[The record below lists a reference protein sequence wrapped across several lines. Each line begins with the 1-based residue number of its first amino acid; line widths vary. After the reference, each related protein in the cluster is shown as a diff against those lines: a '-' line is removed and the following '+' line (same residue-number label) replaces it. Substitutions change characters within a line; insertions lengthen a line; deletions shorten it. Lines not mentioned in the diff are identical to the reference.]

1 MRVSIWYM
9 AGTRLNS
16 SAATALFMT
25 MAMFF
30 ATENALGN
38 TDAASIQRLIE
49 IGEYSKAASAV
60 DEVSNAEESFELQ
73 FLKGLAWQQIAESS
87 SPGSEQR
94 NAAFANAKHAY
105 ERAAQLR
112 PQSSA
117 TLNNL
122 GALNASAGRDQDAR
136 RYYSSAIE
144 MAQKAD
150 DPKAAGYALNFS
162 RYLEDKDGA
171 EALRLA
177 KLASDVPEPSIA
189 AREQI
194 ARLYGKHDPAQ
205 LLPYAVTLLKD
216 GLTEQVKTLSVAG
229 ARDVTLVE
237 NARREWLK
245 LLALALA
252 QDAKSSITF
261 DAAPVLGQLRAIPQ
275 TDPVSPG
282 AKELDVAV
290 NAPPGYESRLVWW
303 NLASPGQPTGT
314 SSRVAMRTLLTA
326 LGDRYSAGKSPDRE
340 LAARYYGTA
349 IPLGDRGPDPEAFLS
364 LVNIYADSG
373 NQPALH
379 ALMSRFED
387 RLFSEKGDAYQ
398 SGDWSLIYRL
408 HVALGMTYAHLGVWD
423 SPTPYQNATFQLEAA
438 QRASDRLNA
447 ASQASAN
454 PARYSLPPA
463 AASKLA
469 QGYMLKGRP
478 DLATKVRIDSA
489 EALQKANRTSES
501 AKVLRSIQA
510 SELPGA
516 SPETQAKYQRLSSVV
531 PGAAVPVPTLPGHGI
546 VVVGATYGGNC
557 GAQRGN
563 VTDHLASSCNGRDTC
578 SYRVD
583 YEVLGDPV
591 SGCVKDYEANWRCGD
606 NPTVRNTR
614 TTAQQGE
621 AGFGVVVSL
630 SCAAGFAPAA
640 AYAAINLALNK
651 PAQESSSSEWSRPND
666 AQGAVDGVKNGGYGF
681 HTAQEASP
689 WWQVDLQQEY
699 RLREIR
705 IFNRGDCCPERA
717 RTIRV
722 LLSADGMNFSPAYN
736 HDGSTFTGTPLV
748 VPLDGRT
755 ARFVRLQLAEN
766 AWFHLDEVEVYGD

>member
-1 MRVSIWYM
+1 MSVSTWYI
-9 AGTRLNS
+9 AGTRLKG
-16 SAATALFMT
+16 AVTTALFMT
-25 MAMFF
+25 IATFF
-30 ATENALGN
+30 FTENALGN

-49 IGEYSKAASAV
+49 MGEYSRATSAV
-60 DEVSNAEESFELQ
+60 DETSNAEEIFDLQ

-87 SPGSEQR
+87 PLGSEQR
-94 NAAFANAKHAY
+94 NRAFASAESAY

-122 GALNASAGRDQDAR
+122 AALNGSAGREQDAR
-136 RYYSSAIE
+136 RYYSRAIE

-150 DPKAAGYALNFS
+150 DPKSAGYALNYS
-162 RYLEDKDGA
+162 RYLEDKDAG

-177 KLASDVPEPSIA
+177 KLACNVPEPSVD
-189 AREQI
+189 AREQL
-194 ARLYGKHDPAQ
+194 AKLYRKYDPGQ
-205 LLPYAVTLLKD
+205 LLPYAVTLLK
-216 GLTEQVKTLSVAG
+216 GGFTEQVQNLSIAG
-229 ARDVTLVE
+229 ARDSKLAEGT
-237 NARREWLK
+237 RREWLN

-252 QDAKSSITF
+252 QVATSGIAF
-261 DAAPVLGQLRAIPQ
+261 DAAPVLAQLQAIPQ
-275 TDPVSPG
+275 GDPVG
-282 AKELDVAV
+282 AGARELDTAV
-290 NAPPGYESRLVWW
+290 HEPPGYESRLAWW
-303 NLASPGQPTGT
+303 NSASRGQSSGI
-314 SSRVAMRTLLTA
+314 SSREAMRTLLTA
-326 LGDRYSAGKSPDRE
+326 LGDRASAGKEPDPE
-340 LAARYYGTA
+340 IAARYYGTA

-364 LVNIYADSG
+364 LVNMYADAG
-373 NQPALH
+373 NKSALQ

-447 ASQASAN
+447 ASQASAK
-454 PARYSLPPA
+454 PTRYSLPPA

-469 QGYMLKGRP
+469 HGYTLKGRP

-531 PGAAVPVPTLPGHGI
+531 PGAAVAVPTPPGPGI
-546 VVVGATYGGNC
+546 LVVGATYGGNC
-557 GAQRGN
+557 GAQRNN
-563 VTDHLASSCNGRDTC
+563 VTEQLASSCNGRDEC
-578 SYRVD
+578 SYTVD
-583 YEVLGDPV
+583 YQVLGDPV
-591 SGCVKDYEANWRCGD
+591 PGCVKNYEANWRCGN

-630 SCAAGFAPAA
+630 SCAAGLAPAA
-640 AYAAINLALNK
+640 AYKAINLALNK
-651 PAQESSSSEWSRPND
+651 PAQESSGSEWSRPND
-666 AQGAVDGVKNGGYGF
+666 AQGAVDGVKDGGFGF

-689 WWQVDLQQEY
+689 WWQVDLQREY

-705 IFNRGDCCPERA
+705 IFNRSDCCSDRA

-722 LLSADGMNFSPAYN
+722 LLSADGMNFSPAYS
-736 HDGSTFTGTPLV
+736 HDGSIFTGAPLV

-766 AWFHLDEVEVYGD
+766 TWFHLDEVEVYGD